1 MSLIN
6 RKQQLLSVLE
16 QTKTLRK
23 CGATWRYSDGTYNAS
38 YNDGNRWIEVVYD
51 NIKNRDIA
59 MLHELEIIDELEII
73 EKNTESELELMK
85 ELELVQEYEKI
96 CAINFS
102 ACYPHY
108 IDYEGKSVNVDVG
121 YAANKDRV
129 DELAKILCVK
139 QFVSL

>member
-23 CGATWRYSDGTYNAS
+23 CGAVWRYSDGTYNAS

-59 MLHELEIIDELEII
+59 MLCELEIIDELEIV
-73 EKNTESELELMK
+73 EKNTDSETELMK
-85 ELELVQEYEKI
+85 KLELVQEYEKI

-102 ACYPHY
+102 ACSPHY
-108 IDYEGKSVNVDVG
+108 IDYEGKSVNVDVNHM
-121 YAANKDRV
+121 ANKSRV
-129 DELAKILCVK
+129 DELVKILGIK
-139 QFVSL
+139 QIVN